1 MTNTWAGISD
11 QIATAVEQAASSVV
25 QVQGRRRP
33 AAGVVFADG
42 LILTPATPDDD
53 RVTIH
58 AGDATP
64 VEGVALGRV
73 PNMALTVVHAEG
85 LGRHPLQ
92 AAAEPRVGS
101 LAVAIGRTWSGNIMA
116 TLAPISVIGGPLR
129 TGRASSLERVIR
141 IQQSPH
147 GALVGGALIDPS
159 GQALGIVTSMAIRGT
174 TVVIPAVP
182 AWAAG
187 SRVKVEGGTRQGFLG
202 VSSLAVELP
211 VRQKAGRSQDY
222 GLLVSHVVS
231 GSPAEA
237 AGVLV
242 GDLIVAF
249 DGETIQEPD
258 QLVTRL
264 RGNRLGKAVPLTVV
278 RGTASHEVV
287 VTVGERPRG

>member
-1 MTNTWAGISD
+1 MNNTWASFSD
-11 QIATAVEQAASSVV
+11 QIASAVEHASTSVV
-25 QVQGRRRP
+25 QVQGHRRP

-42 LILTPATPDDD
+42 LILTPASPDDD

-58 AGDATP
+58 VGDATP

-73 PNMALTVVHAEG
+73 SNMGLTVVRAEG

-92 AAAEPRVGS
+92 AGAEPKVGS

-116 TLAPISVIGGPLR
+116 TLAPISVVGGPLR
-129 TGRASSLERVIR
+129 TGRRSTLERVIR
-141 IQQSPH
+141 IQQAPH
-147 GALVGGALIDPS
+147 GALVGGVLIDAS
-159 GQALGIVTSMAIRGT
+159 GNALGIVTSMAIRGT
-174 TVVIPAVP
+174 TVVIPASL
-182 AWAAG
+182 AWTAG
-187 SRVKVEGGTRQGFLG
+187 SRIKDEGGTRQGFLG

-211 VRQKAGRSQDY
+211 ARQKAGRSQSY
-222 GLLVSHVVS
+222 GLLVSQVVA
-231 GSPAEA
+231 GSPAESG
-237 AGVLV
+237 GVLV

-249 DGETIQEPD
+249 DGETIEEPD

-264 RGNRLGKAVPLTVV
+264 RGNKLGKAVPLTVV